1 MGPHRRA
8 IAYASAMSA
17 SQGFAPVAQPDAR
30 VLILG
35 TLPGQVSLRM
45 QQYYAQP
52 RNVFWRI
59 MGELADAHPELPY
72 PERLQRL
79 TARGIALWDVCAAA
93 ARPGSL
99 DASINSD
106 TVITNPLEQFYRDH
120 PDIGLVCFNG
130 ATAETLYRR
139 YVLPKL
145 SNPFGITYRG
155 LPSTSPAHAAMPFAE
170 KLAKWSVVVAA

>member
-1 MGPHRRA
+1 M
-8 IAYASAMSA
+8 
-17 SQGFAPVAQPDAR
+17 AQPDAR

-35 TLPGQVSLRM
+35 SLPGQLSLHM
-45 QQYYAQP
+45 KQYYAQP
-52 RNVFWRI
+52 RNVFWKI

-99 DASINSD
+99 DASIERD
-106 TVITNPLEQFYRDH
+106 TVITNPFEQFFRNH
-120 PDIGLVCFNG
+120 PGILLVCFNG
-130 ATAETLYRR
+130 ATAERLYRHH
-139 YVLPKL
+139 VLPKL
-145 SNPFGITYRG
+145 PESFGVTYRG

-170 KLAKWSVVVAA
+170 KVAKWSVVVAV